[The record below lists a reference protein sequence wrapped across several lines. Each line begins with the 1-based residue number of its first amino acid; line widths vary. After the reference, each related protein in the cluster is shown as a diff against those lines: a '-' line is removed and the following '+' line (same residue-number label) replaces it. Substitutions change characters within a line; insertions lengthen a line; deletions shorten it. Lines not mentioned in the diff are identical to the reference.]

1 MTNFQQ
7 VPFIQIAGII
17 DQAEADMLVRCG
29 VKYLGFPLRL
39 DFHKE
44 DLSDEA
50 AATIIRS
57 LPEGHHGVLITY
69 LDTAVEINDLLLKLG
84 TNYVQIHGEI
94 SLKELQKL
102 REIRPEIILLKSL
115 VIGKEPAER
124 VFHTMEI
131 LSPLVDY
138 FITDT
143 YDASTGASGATGK
156 MHDLHI
162 SGKLVE
168 KAQKPIVLAGGLR
181 PENVREAIVKVRP
194 AGVDVHTGVEN
205 SGGRKSEQ
213 MVKDFL
219 KEAYKGFQEIGF

>member
-1 MTNFQQ
+1 MFLKE
-7 VPFIQIAGII
+7 PFIQVAGII

-29 VKYLGFPLRL
+29 VKHLGFPLRL

-44 DLSDEA
+44 DLSDEEA
-50 AATIIRS
+50 AAIIRS

-69 LDTAVEINDLLLKLG
+69 LNTADEINELLLKLG
-84 TNYVQIHGEI
+84 ANHVQIHGDI
-94 SLKELQKL
+94 SLKELIKL
-102 REIRPEIILLKSL
+102 REIRPEIIVLKSL
-115 VIGKEPAER
+115 VIGKESTEK
-124 VFHTMEI
+124 VFHTLEEF
-131 LSPLVDY
+131 SPLVDY

-143 YDASTGASGATGK
+143 YDETTGASGATGK

-162 SGKLVE
+162 SGKLVD

-205 SGGRKSEQ
+205 SDGRKDEAK
-213 MVKDFL
+213 VKEFL
-219 KEAYKGFQEIGF
+219 KESYKGFKDIGF